1 MSEQAPPSPPLQDRT
16 PSEPLI
22 QARGLLKSFGGKPVV
37 AGIDFEV
44 MRGEC
49 VGFLGPNGAGK
60 TTTIHMISCF
70 VRVDAGHLLVF
81 GREPRAAPREIK
93 RRLGVLA
100 QEDGLDPDLT
110 VSQNLTVYARYFD
123 IPRAQA
129 AARAGELLHF
139 MQLHERAREPIKVLS
154 GGMRRRLALA
164 RALISRPELLI
175 LDEPTT
181 GLDPQA
187 RHLVWQKLRG
197 LRQGGV
203 TMLLT
208 THYMEEA
215 AQLCDR
221 VLVLDRG
228 QIIARG
234 SPRELVEE
242 YVGRE
247 VIEIPADAKL
257 PDDVL
262 DRLAALADR
271 LERVGDDIYLFF
283 RDGRSPAAVLPL
295 LERFPFSQRRATLED
310 VFLRL
315 TGRELRD

>member
-1 MSEQAPPSPPLQDRT
+1 MSVHGGGAPV
-16 PSEPLI
+16 I
-22 QARGLLKSFGGKPVV
+22 QARGLLKSYGGDPVV

-44 MRGEC
+44 LPGEC

-60 TTTIHMISCF
+60 TTTIHMIACF
-70 VRVDAGHLLVF
+70 VRVDAGQLLVF
-81 GREPRAAPREIK
+81 DLEPARAARAIK
-93 RRLGVLA
+93 RRLGVLP
-100 QEDGLDPDLT
+100 QEDSLDPDLT
-110 VSQNLTVYARYFD
+110 VRKNLTVYARYFD
-123 IPRAQA
+123 IGRSTAASRAE
-129 AARAGELLHF
+129 ELLRF
-139 MQLHERAREPIKVLS
+139 VQLEERADETIRNLS
-154 GGMRRRLALA
+154 GGMRRRLSLA
-164 RALISRPELLI
+164 RALVSRPELLI

-221 VLVLDRG
+221 LLVLDRG
-228 QIIARG
+228 RILARG
-234 SPRELVEE
+234 TPRQLIEE
-242 YVGRE
+242 HVGRE
-247 VIEIPADAKL
+247 VIEIHAAGPLPAD
-257 PDDVL
+257 VL
-262 DRLAALADR
+262 ARLVALSDR
-271 LERVGDDIYLFF
+271 LERAGDEVYLYF

-295 LERFPFSQRRATLED
+295 LERLAFTQRPATLED

>member
-1 MSEQAPPSPPLQDRT
+1 MNARETAAPP
-16 PSEPLI
+16 I
-22 QARGLLKSFGGKPVV
+22 QARGLLKSFGGIPVV
-37 AGIDFEV
+37 RGIDFDV
-44 MRGEC
+44 LHGEC
-49 VGFLGPNGAGK
+49 LGLLGPNGAGK
-60 TTTIHMISCF
+60 TTTLHMIACY
-70 VRVDAGHLLVF
+70 VRMDAGQLLVF
-81 GREPRAAPREIK
+81 DMDPRRAPREIK
-93 RRLGVLA
+93 RRLGVVP
-100 QEDGLDPDLT
+100 QEDSLDPDLT
-110 VSQNLTVYARYFD
+110 VERNLTVYAAYFD

-129 AARAGELLHF
+129 EERAAQLLRF
-139 MQLHERAREPIKVLS
+139 VQLEDRAREPIRHLS
-154 GGMRRRLALA
+154 GGMRRRLSLA
-164 RALISRPELLI
+164 RALISNPKLLL

-228 QIIARG
+228 EVIARG
-234 SPRELVEE
+234 TPADLVRDH
-242 YVGRE
+242 VGRE
-247 VIEIPADAKL
+247 VIEIHSAPEL
-257 PDDVL
+257 SPELVT
-262 DRLAALADR
+262 RLEELADR
-271 LERVGDDIYLFF
+271 VERSGDTIHLYF
-283 RDGRSPAAVLPL
+283 RDGRSPAAALPL
-295 LERFPFSQRRATLED
+295 LERLDFSQRKATLED